1 MDELFMDKPYWVKL
15 TQRKDGLW
23 SWETEE
29 RGATGFETEE
39 DALAASKKVR
49 DSLR

>member
-1 MDELFMDKPYWVKL
+1 MTELFMEKPYWVKI
-15 TQRKDGLW
+15 TERKDGLW

-39 DALAASKKVR
+39 DALAASQAVR
-49 DSLR
+49 ASGF